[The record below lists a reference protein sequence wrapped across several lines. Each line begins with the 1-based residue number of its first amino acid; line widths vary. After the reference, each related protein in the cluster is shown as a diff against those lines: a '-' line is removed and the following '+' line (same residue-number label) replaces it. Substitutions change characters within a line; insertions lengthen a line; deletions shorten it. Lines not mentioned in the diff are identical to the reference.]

1 MRPALAQ
8 IFRWLERLTAH
19 RLFPLGCGALV
30 FLLSLGLAWLVLEP
44 GALWSPDEGA
54 KLLQLRSLRLQ
65 DGRLDLGIVYTSQ
78 GMDPE
83 FHYALINPVKDVLTV
98 QDGALMLRRLPL
110 FTLLSL
116 PFYRLLG
123 MHGLY
128 LLPALCGGLTVW
140 LTLSL
145 VRAAD
150 RRLSMALL
158 AGLGSPVL
166 IYSVLFWEHTLAAAL
181 GLAAAWLMLEDG
193 HAGVPPPR
201 SARWVLAAGLLAL
214 GVYLRL
220 EVLIFALAL
229 AAAAWLCLPGRR
241 RHVARTTL
249 LLGLCLLP
257 YPFLHQ
263 ALFANQSLPMNAQ
276 HLNLP
281 MAYLGQTGWLAVQD
295 LLIGPTTDEAIRSGW
310 LGALWSVLAVLGL
323 GLSLLSGRYPRLRG
337 WTYTALAASL
347 LPAAY
352 FLLTPTP
359 YRAAHGL
366 LFSTPWALLGL
377 SRLPETWREPD
388 PRLRTLSLTVVL
400 GLAGYTL
407 VMLVFRA
414 SSPHGGLEWGARF
427 ALLFYPLLA
436 ILAGWQMAHTR
447 RDLLLLGLF
456 VILGIGFQVR
466 GVATI
471 YHDKQVSQASNQVLL
486 SAPEV
491 QVVSDLWWLPLNA
504 APLYPQKAFF
514 LAVDA
519 ASMTEW
525 LDQACSAGFGEVL
538 LVTLDAGLPGSLADH
553 LERCTLN
560 ITGDEIVEHL
570 HHMHLELGTP

>member
-1 MRPALAQ
+1 MRSTLAQ
-8 IFRWLERLTAH
+8 IPRWLERLTAH
-19 RLFPLGCGALV
+19 RLFPLGCGMLV

-65 DGRLDLGIVYTSQ
+65 DGRLNLGIVYTSQ

-83 FHYALINPVKDVLTV
+83 FRYALINPVQDVLSV

-123 MHGLY
+123 MYGLY
-128 LLPALCGGLTVW
+128 ILPALCGGLTVW
-140 LTLSL
+140 LTLSK
-145 VRAAD
+145 VRPSE
-150 RRLSMALL
+150 RRPSMALL

-181 GLAAAWLMLEDG
+181 GMGGAWLIVDAGE
-193 HAGVPPPR
+193 AGVRLPR
-201 SARWVLAAGLLAL
+201 GARWVLAAGLLAL
-214 GVYLRL
+214 GVTLRL

-229 AAAAWLCLPGRR
+229 LAAAWLCLPSMRLQ
-241 RHVARTTL
+241 AALTTL
-249 LLGLCLLP
+249 LLGLFLLP

-263 ALFANQSLPMNAQ
+263 ALFANQPLPMNAQ

-281 MAYLGQTGWLAVQD
+281 LAYLGQTGWLAVQD
-295 LLIGPTTDEAIRSGW
+295 LLIGPYTDEAIQSGW
-310 LGALWSVLAVLGL
+310 LGALWSALVVLAL

-337 WTYTALAASL
+337 WTYAALAASL

-377 SRLPETWREPD
+377 SRLPELWKVKN

-436 ILAGWQMAHTR
+436 ILTGWQMAHTR

-491 QVVSDLWWLPLNA
+491 QVLSDLWWLPLNA

-519 ASMTEW
+519 SSMTEW
-525 LDQACSAGFGEVL
+525 LDQACEAGFQEVL
-538 LVTLDAGLPGSLADH
+538 LVTLDVGWPGSLRDH
-553 LERCTLN
+553 LERCTLTV
-560 ITGDEIVEHL
+560 TGDEIVEHL
-570 HHMHLELGTP
+570 HHMHLKLVAP

>member
-1 MRPALAQ
+1 M
-8 IFRWLERLTAH
+8 
-19 RLFPLGCGALV
+19 
-30 FLLSLGLAWLVLEP
+30 
-44 GALWSPDEGA
+44 
-54 KLLQLRSLRLQ
+54 
-65 DGRLDLGIVYTSQ
+65 
-78 GMDPE
+78 
-83 FHYALINPVKDVLTV
+83 
-98 QDGALMLRRLPL
+98 RLP
-110 FTLLSL
+110 
-116 PFYRLLG
+116 RG
-123 MHGLY
+123 
-128 LLPALCGGLTVW
+128 
-140 LTLSL
+140 
-145 VRAAD
+145 
-150 RRLSMALL
+150 
-158 AGLGSPVL
+158 
-166 IYSVLFWEHTLAAAL
+166 
-181 GLAAAWLMLEDG
+181 
-193 HAGVPPPR
+193 
-201 SARWVLAAGLLAL
+201 ARWVLAAGLLAL
-214 GVYLRL
+214 GVTLRL

-229 AAAAWLCLPGRR
+229 LAAAWLCLPGSRQQ
-241 RHVARTTL
+241 AALSTL
-249 LLGLCLLP
+249 LLGLFLLP

-263 ALFANQSLPMNAQ
+263 ALFANQPLPMNAQ

-281 MAYLGQTGWLAVQD
+281 LAYLGQTGWLAVQD
-295 LLIGPTTDEAIRSGW
+295 LLIGPYTDEAIQSGW
-310 LGALWSVLAVLGL
+310 VGTLWSALAVLAL
-323 GLSLLSGRYPRLRG
+323 GLSLLSVRYTRLRG
-337 WTYTALAASL
+337 WTYAALAASL

-377 SRLPETWREPD
+377 SRLPELWKVKN

-436 ILAGWQMAHTR
+436 ILTGWQMAHTR

-491 QVVSDLWWLPLNA
+491 QVLSDLWWLPLNA

-519 ASMTEW
+519 SSMTEW
-525 LDQACSAGFGEVL
+525 LDQACEAGFQEVL
-538 LVTLDAGLPGSLADH
+538 LVTLDVGWPGSLRDH
-553 LERCTLN
+553 LERCTLTV
-560 ITGDEIVEHL
+560 TGDEIVEHL
-570 HHMHLELGTP
+570 HHMHLKLVAP